1 MNKEPDLLSD
11 SGMELVSEELVD
23 VMFEMEGAL
32 GPPRPMYCSRSAVVW
47 ATQAEGSIGRTG
59 SCLGTVK

>member
-1 MNKEPDLLSD
+1 
-11 SGMELVSEELVD
+11 MELVTEELVD
-23 VMFEMEGAL
+23 VMLEMEGAL

-47 ATQAEGSIGRTG
+47 ATHADGSMGRTG